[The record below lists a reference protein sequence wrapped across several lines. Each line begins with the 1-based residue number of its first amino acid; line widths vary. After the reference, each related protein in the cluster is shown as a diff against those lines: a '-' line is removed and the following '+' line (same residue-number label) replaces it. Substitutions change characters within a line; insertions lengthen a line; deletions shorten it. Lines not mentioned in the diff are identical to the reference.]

1 MSGTDPGLKRALG
14 LADVALY
21 FITACSSL
29 QWVATAAAAGPSA
42 LTVWLIGALTMFVP
56 LSVCTVWLAARHP
69 DEGGL
74 YVWTGH
80 AFGPFAAFLTGWSYW
95 ASNVPYFAGVL
106 YFAAGSALW
115 VSGGGAHALDASPWW
130 FISFAI
136 GALAFATLLNV
147 FGLGVG
153 KWIANAG
160 AWARCLAILL
170 LLALGGIAWWRFGPA
185 TAITP
190 ATLRPA
196 FTLNELIFWA
206 AIAFAYSGPE
216 SASLMGGEIRD
227 PRRTVPQALALAAP
241 LILLIYVGGTLAVLI
256 AIPYG
261 ETNALYGVMQAIDH
275 VGGRLGLGWLT
286 PLAAILAVLTCL
298 GSTGAWLG
306 SVARIPFVAGIDH
319 FLPSSFGRLH
329 PRYGSPANA
338 LITQSAIAMIFVVM
352 GQAGTTVKGAYE
364 VLVDLT
370 VITQMLPFL
379 CLFATAIQLTRSA
392 PMPGDLRIPGGRA
405 AVAATAL
412 VGLLATLGAIVLSL
426 VPRADEPNKLLA
438 VGKVVGMTALLLA
451 GGAAL
456 YLNGS
461 RRRAR
466 LWREL
471 ATPLTAKELAQVGQ
485 PPQPG

>member
-14 LADVALY
+14 LADVTLY
-21 FITACSSL
+21 FVTACSSL

-42 LTVWLIGALTMFVP
+42 LTVWLIGALTMFLP

-74 YVWTGH
+74 YVWTGL

-115 VSGGGAHALDASPWW
+115 VTGGGTHALDAAPGW
-130 FISFAI
+130 FISFAVA
-136 GALAFATLLNV
+136 ALTFATVLNV
-147 FGLGVG
+147 YGLGVG

-160 AWARCLAILL
+160 AWARCLATLL
-170 LLALGGIAWWRFGPA
+170 LLVLGGIAWWRFGPA

-190 ATLRPA
+190 AALRPTL
-196 FTLNELIFWA
+196 TLNDLIFWA

-227 PRRTVPQALALAAP
+227 PRRTVPKALALAAP
-241 LILLIYVGGTLAVLI
+241 LILLIYAGGTLAVLV
-256 AIPYG
+256 AIPYHD
-261 ETNALYGVMQAIDH
+261 TNALYGVMQAIDH
-275 VGGRLGLGWLT
+275 VGGRIGLGWVT
-286 PLAAILAVLTCL
+286 PVAAILAVITCL
-298 GSTGAWLG
+298 GSAGAWLG

-319 FLPSSFGRLH
+319 FLPESFGRLH

-338 LITQSAIAMIFVVM
+338 LITQSAIAVVFVVM

-364 VLVDLT
+364 VLVNLT

-379 CLFATAIQLTRSA
+379 CLFASAIQLTRSA
-392 PMPGDLRIPGGRA
+392 PVPGELRIPGARVT
-405 AVAATAL
+405 VAATAL

-426 VPRADEPNKLLA
+426 VPRADEPNRLLA
-438 VGKVVGMTALLLA
+438 VGKVVLMTALLLA
-451 GGAAL
+451 PGAAL
-456 YLNGS
+456 YLNRS

-466 LWREL
+466 IWRSAAMAL
-471 ATPLTAKELAQVGQ
+471 SPSPAARAATQ
-485 PPQPG
+485 PDSG

>member
-14 LADVALY
+14 LADVTLY
-21 FITACSSL
+21 FVTACSSL
-29 QWVATAAAAGPSA
+29 QWIATAAAAGPSA

-56 LSVCTVWLAARHP
+56 LSVCSVWLASRHP

-74 YVWTGH
+74 YVWTGV

-115 VSGGGAHALDASPWW
+115 VSGGGAHALDASPTW

-136 GALAFATLLNV
+136 GALAFATALNV

-153 KWIANAG
+153 KWIANTG
-160 AWARCLAILL
+160 AWARILAILL

-190 ATLRPA
+190 AALRPA
-196 FTLNELIFWA
+196 FSLNDLIFWA

-227 PRRTVPQALALAAP
+227 PRRTVPRALALAAP
-241 LILLIYVGGTLAVLI
+241 LILLIYAGGTLAVLV
-256 AIPYG
+256 AVPYHD
-261 ETNALYGVMQAIDH
+261 TNALYGVMQAIDH
-275 VGGRLGLGWLT
+275 VGDRIGLAWVT
-286 PLAAILAVLTCL
+286 PLAAILAVITCL
-298 GSTGAWLG
+298 GSAGAWLG

-319 FLPSSFGRLH
+319 FLPESFGRLH

-338 LITQSAIAMIFVVM
+338 LVTQSAIAVIFVVM

-364 VLVDLT
+364 VIVSLT

-379 CLFATAIQLTRSA
+379 CLFATAIQLTRTA
-392 PMPGDLRIPGGRA
+392 PVPGDLRIPGGRA
-405 AVAATAL
+405 TVAATAL

-426 VPRADEPNKLLA
+426 VPRPDEPNKLLA

-451 GGAAL
+451 AGAGI
-456 YLNGS
+456 YVNGS

-466 LWREL
+466 LWRS
-471 ATPLTAKELAQVGQ
+471 AAQRI
-485 PPQPG
+485 

>member
-14 LADVALY
+14 PADVTLY
-21 FITACSSL
+21 FVTACSSL

-56 LSVCTVWLAARHP
+56 LSVCTVWLASRHP
-69 DEGGL
+69 EEGGL
-74 YVWTGH
+74 YVWTGL

-106 YFAAGSALW
+106 YFAAGNALW
-115 VSGGGAHALDASPWW
+115 VSGGGAHALDASPAW

-136 GALAFATLLNV
+136 GALTFATALNV
-147 FGLGVG
+147 YGLGVG

-170 LLALGGIAWWRFGPA
+170 LLAVGGIAWWRFGPA
-185 TAITP
+185 TAITL
-190 ATLRPA
+190 AALRPA
-196 FTLNELIFWA
+196 FTLNDLIFWA

-227 PRRTVPQALALAAP
+227 PRRTVPKALALAAP
-241 LILLIYVGGTLAVLI
+241 LILLIYVGGTLAVLV
-256 AIPYG
+256 AIPYHD
-261 ETNALYGVMQAIDH
+261 TNALYGVMQAIDH
-275 VGGRLGLGWLT
+275 VGGRIGLGWLT
-286 PLAAILAVLTCL
+286 PLAAILAVITCL
-298 GSTGAWLG
+298 GSAGAWLG

-319 FLPSSFGRLH
+319 FLPESFGRLH

-338 LITQSAIAMIFVVM
+338 LVTQSAIAMIFVVM

-364 VLVDLT
+364 VLVNLT

-392 PMPGDLRIPGGRA
+392 PVADELRIPGGRA
-405 AVAATAL
+405 TVAATAL
-412 VGLLATLGAIVLSL
+412 VGLLATVGAIVLSL

-438 VGKVVGMTALLLA
+438 VGKVIGMTLLLLA

-466 LWREL
+466 LWRS
-471 ATPLTAKELAQVGQ
+471 TPQRV
-485 PPQPG
+485 

>member
-1 MSGTDPGLKRALG
+1 MNGTDPGLKRALG
-14 LADVALY
+14 LTDVTLY
-21 FITACSSL
+21 FVTACCSL

-56 LSVCTVWLAARHP
+56 LSVCTVWLASRHP
-69 DEGGL
+69 DQGGL
-74 YVWTGH
+74 YVWTGL

-95 ASNVPYFAGVL
+95 ASNIPYFAGML

-115 VSGGGAHALDASPWW
+115 VSGGGAHAFEASPWW

-136 GALAFATLLNV
+136 GALVFATVLNV
-147 FGLGVG
+147 RGLGVG
-153 KWIANAG
+153 KWMSNAG
-160 AWARCLAILL
+160 AWARFLTTLL
-170 LLALGGIAWWRFGPA
+170 LLVLGAIAWRRFGPA
-185 TAITP
+185 TPIT
-190 ATLRPA
+190 AESLRPGL
-196 FTLNELIFWA
+196 TLNDLIFWA

-227 PRRTVPQALALAAP
+227 PRRTVPRALALAAP
-241 LILLIYVGGTLAVLI
+241 LILLIYAGGTLAVLVS
-256 AIPYG
+256 IPYK
-261 ETNALYGVMQAIDH
+261 ETSALYGVMQAIDH
-275 VGGRLGLGWLT
+275 VGGGIGLGWLT
-286 PLAAILAVLTCL
+286 PLAAILAVVTCL
-298 GSTGAWLG
+298 GSASAWLG

-338 LITQSAIAMIFVVM
+338 LITQTAIASVFVVM

-364 VLVDLT
+364 VLVSLT

-379 CLFATAIQLTRSA
+379 CLFATAAQLARGA
-392 PMPGDLRIPGGRA
+392 RVEGELRMPGGRA
-405 AVAATAL
+405 AVVATAL
-412 VGLLATLGAIVLSL
+412 VGLLTTAGAIVLSL
-426 VPRADEPNKLLA
+426 VPRPDESNKALA

-456 YLNGS
+456 YLNGT

-466 LWREL
+466 LAL
-471 ATPLTAKELAQVGQ
+471 LSVPS
-485 PPQPG
+485 PGA